1 MNNYENLINFRRKD
15 AGKLSYAIRK
25 FNEKIRE
32 LEGLEREFAPDEL
45 DYKKVK
51 SQIASRRE
59 FNRVI
64 KALQRFTRSGQENIV
79 KLDSGENISK
89 WERHE
94 LMLSQRRAENYLT
107 SELMKEANL
116 PRNIFGM
123 KSDRYRQLESLLES
137 ISKLEKSKGS
147 EYKRIKE
154 RVFNIGTTDK
164 ELRRAKVYKDNFL
177 SGLKDKQIK
186 NFKNY
191 ELFMNY
197 IKNKLKNP
205 LKFFEKMNS
214 SEIFAN
220 FFQWYSSKQGTLVL
234 SGFATNEDAFNLG
247 LEELGILK

>member
-1 MNNYENLINFRRKD
+1 MINFRRKD
-15 AGKLSYAIRK
+15 AGRLSYAIRK

-32 LEGLEREFAPDEL
+32 LEGVEREFAPEEL
-45 DYKKVK
+45 EYKKVK

-64 KALQRFTRSGQENIV
+64 KSLQRFTRKGQENIV
-79 KLDSGENISK
+79 KLDSGENITK

-94 LMLSQRRAENYLT
+94 LLLSQRRAENYLT
-107 SELMKEANL
+107 GELMKEATL

-123 KSDRYRQLESLLES
+123 KSDRYRQLEALLES
-137 ISKLEKSKGS
+137 ISKLEKSKGA
-147 EYKRIKE
+147 EYRKIKE

-164 ELRRAKVYKDNFL
+164 ELRRSRTYKNNFL
-177 SGLKDKQIK
+177 EGLKDKQIK

-191 ELFMNY
+191 DLFMKY
-197 IKNKLKNP
+197 IKNNLKNP
-205 LKFFEKMNS
+205 LKFFEKMQQ

-220 FFQWYSSKQGTLVL
+220 FFNWYSSKKGLVIMG
-234 SGFATNEDAFNLG
+234 GFATNEDAFNLG